1 MTQKLNTL
9 LSRLEKVKSN
19 GSSKWLACCPAH
31 PDKSPSLGIKLTDDD
46 KILIKCFSGCSVV
59 EIVTALGLELSD
71 LMPESVDYKKGA
83 KPPRFNK
90 YELFEVML
98 HYSTILMIVQDTLAS
113 VVELRNFFNETDLKQ
128 IDQARNSI
136 EAIAR
141 EVSL

>member
-31 PDKSPSLGIKLTDDD
+31 DDKKPSLGIKLTDDD

-59 EIVTALGLELSD
+59 EIVTAVGLELSD

-90 YELFEVML
+90 YELFDLIL
-98 HYSTILMIVQDTLAS
+98 HHALILEIAIGDLLS
-113 VVELRNFFNETDLKQ
+113 SKPLSDTDLSTV
-128 IDQARNSI
+128 IFARDSI
-136 EAIAR
+136 ENIAR
-141 EVSL
+141 EVRS

>member
-1 MTQKLNTL
+1 MTEKLNTL

-46 KILIKCFSGCSVV
+46 KILIKCFSGCSVD
-59 EIVTALGLELSD
+59 EIVQAVGLKLSD

-90 YELFEVML
+90 YELFDLIL
-98 HYSTILMIVQDTLAS
+98 HHAIILELAIGDLLS
-113 VVELRNFFNETDLKQ
+113 GDLLSEADLKTVVF
-128 IDQARNSI
+128 AKSSI
-136 EAIAR
+136 ENISR
-141 EVSL
+141 EVRL

>member
-1 MTQKLNTL
+1 MTEKLNTL

-59 EIVTALGLELSD
+59 EIVTAVGLDLSD
-71 LMPESVDYKKGA
+71 LMPESVDYKKGT

-90 YELFEVML
+90 YELFDLIL
-98 HYSTILMIVQDTLAS
+98 HHAIILELAIGDLLS
-113 VVELRNFFNETDLKQ
+113 GDLLSEADLKTVVF
-128 IDQARNSI
+128 AKSSI
-136 EAIAR
+136 ENISR
-141 EVSL
+141 EVRL